1 MNTVL
6 MSTPY
11 GFRVTNDDNALSSVL
26 VSLAKRNAFM
36 PNITK
41 VLYNDP
47 VTKVYFADGTWVL
60 VKTSEH
66 DTFDKERGLIYAM
79 VKKMMGEID
88 PKTGEVKSNGYMC
101 ELKRFVDNAYDQKAA
116 KVEKEAQKV
125 EAPKTESK
133 PKKEKPS
140 LRKCVTKLDTAI
152 DKLAALIENTLK
164 RD

>member
-6 MSTPY
+6 IPTPY
-11 GFRVTNDDNALSSVL
+11 GFRVTDNDNVLSSVL

-47 VTKVYFADGTWVL
+47 VTKVYFADGTWVI

-66 DTFDKERGLIYAM
+66 DTFDKERGLIYALA
-79 VKKMMGEID
+79 KKMMGEID
-88 PKTGEVKSNGYMC
+88 PKTNEVKSNGYMC
-101 ELKRFVDNAYDQKAA
+101 ELKRFVDNAYDQKDEKA
-116 KVEKEAQKV
+116 KKETLKD
-125 EAPKTESK
+125 ETPKTEPK
-133 PKKEKPS
+133 PKKDKPS
-140 LRKCVTKLDTAI
+140 LRKCVQELTDIIADFKNAI
-152 DKLAALIENTLK
+152 K